1 MREAEVYNFLATGVP
16 AVAFTGLVTYF
27 TFSVKK
33 NMKLCSRLYS
43 KSTDTSITIDSLPE
57 ILKDDDFRKK
67 REGARLVRRDGLWAN
82 VRRFIEF
89 YERKEQIDLRTFYSN
104 FDDVRF
110 VLDGKNS
117 KNTDRIL
124 GKEKVIYLK
133 FEDIDSRNMI
143 KSLLNLA
150 ITRSHDGIV
159 VEGFKRIKTSE
170 KYPEVRDEIGYALS
184 DGYKDIMLARFFG
197 EAAPE
202 KLECDI
208 ASFIESIV
216 GEKDMKQ
223 MFFDGALD
231 RLVNTLGAYS
241 SEEDAISVVRELDH
255 VSSAMNETRSN
266 VVKLYSRGSYL
277 NMVGRLVSMMRYK
290 LVTLDE
296 KIRDEEVPQEQHYQL
311 RREFIDSEQALE
323 KLVKKSY
330 SSGLVRFSP
339 RDSDIQIAESPV
351 SIGNGFRC

>member
-43 KSTDTSITIDSLPE
+43 KGTDTSITIDSLPE
-57 ILKDDDFRKK
+57 ILIDGDFKKK
-67 REGARLVRRDGLWAN
+67 RESARLVRRDGIWAN
-82 VRRFIEF
+82 VRKFIEF
-89 YERKEQIDLRTFYSN
+89 YERKEKIDLRTFYSN
-104 FDDVRF
+104 YDGVKL

-117 KNTDRIL
+117 KSADRIL
-124 GKEKVIYLK
+124 GEDKVIYLK
-133 FEDIDSRNMI
+133 FNDMDGNMV

-150 ITRSHDGIV
+150 ITRSHEGMV
-159 VEGFKRIKTSE
+159 AEGFKRTKPNERNPKVSE
-170 KYPEVRDEIGYALS
+170 EIGSSLNA
-184 DGYKDIMLARFFG
+184 GYKEIMLARFHG
-197 EAAPE
+197 EIAPE
-202 KLECDI
+202 KLECDV

-216 GEKDMKQ
+216 GRRNMEQ

-231 RLVNTLGAYS
+231 RLVDTLGAYS
-241 SEEDAISVVRELDH
+241 SKEDAIRVIRELDH
-255 VSSAMNETRSN
+255 VYSAMNETRSN
-266 VVKLYSRGSYL
+266 VVKLYSRSSYL
-277 NMVGRLVSMMRYK
+277 NLIGRLVGMMRHK
-290 LVTLDE
+290 LVILDE
-296 KIRDEEVPQEQHYQL
+296 KIEDAEVPQKQHYQL

-330 SSGLVRFSP
+330 SSGLVKFSP

-351 SIGNGFRC
+351 SIGSGFRC